1 MMDGWPRRKHGAV
14 LREHLSLRGARVL
27 DVGCGDGSL
36 VRLMTREGARVT
48 GIECSPAQ
56 LAPAYAREP
65 VGDEDYLV
73 AHGEALPIAEASLDI
88 VVYFNVLH
96 HVPVE
101 SQLQALRE
109 ARRVLRSEGT
119 LYVQEPVAEGPYFE
133 LVRPVDDETF
143 VRARAYGALGAVLEE
158 EGLEQI
164 AEYRYVTPLLYDDF
178 EAFKRQLLAV
188 DAGRAER
195 LAAHEAS
202 LREAF
207 AAAGEKH
214 EGAYR
219 FEAPARLN
227 LLRRDGAGRAT

>member
-1 MMDGWPRRKHGAV
+1 MMEGWPRRKHGEV

-27 DVGCGDGSL
+27 DVGCGDGAL
-36 VRLMTREGARVT
+36 VRLMVRGGARVT
-48 GIECSPAQ
+48 GIEHSPAQ
-56 LAPAYAREP
+56 LASALAQTPA
-65 VGDEDYLV
+65 GDEDYLV
-73 AHGEALPIAEASLDI
+73 GRGEALPVADASLDI

-109 ARRVLRSEGT
+109 ARRVLRPEGM

-143 VRARAYGALGAVLEE
+143 VRGRAYGALGAALEE
-158 EGLEQI
+158 GGLRQL
-164 AEYRYVTPLLYDDF
+164 AEYFYVTPLAYDDF
-178 EAFKRQLLAV
+178 AAFKRRLLAV

-195 LAAHEAS
+195 LATHERS
-202 LREAF
+202 LRDAFEAV
-207 AAAGEKH
+207 GVKH
-214 EGAYR
+214 DGAYR

-227 LLRRDGAGRAT
+227 LLRKSAA